1 MIETYDA
8 VVLGVGGV
16 GSAALFHLASRGLR
30 VLGVDRFLP
39 GHDRGSSHGQTRLIR
54 QAYHE
59 HPAYV
64 PLVRRAYALWSEL
77 EQLSGQSLYRQVGIL
92 EVGPEDGTV
101 VPGVMA
107 SARQHQLDVEPLDA
121 ASLNRRFPGFCI
133 PSEFAAVF
141 EAQAGYLRVE
151 DCTRAHVDQALARGA
166 KLRIGAAVRSW
177 APAGDAVRLVLDDG
191 EIQAGRLV
199 ITAGAWAR
207 DLLMDLRVPLEVV
220 RKSLYWFDAPEA
232 IYGETNGGPGFIF
245 ETKEG
250 NFYGFPF
257 IAGQGLKCAEHTG
270 GASVAD
276 PLTVDRQP
284 WPDETGRVEQFLAR
298 YLPQVSPNATNF
310 AVCLYTLSPDRNF
323 IVDRHPAHP
332 PVCLA
337 AGLSGHGFKFASVL
351 GEVLADFATEGHSPL
366 PVEFL
371 SCGRLRGEGLAAR

>member
-16 GSAALFHLASRGLR
+16 GGAALFHLASRGLR

-64 PLVRRAYALWSEL
+64 PLVQRAYALWHEL

-92 EVGPEDGTV
+92 EVGPENGTV
-101 VPGVMA
+101 VPGVLA

-121 ASLNRRFPGFCI
+121 ASLKRRFPGFCI
-133 PSEFAAVF
+133 PAEFAAVF
-141 EAQAGYLRVE
+141 EARAGYLRVE
-151 DCTRAHVDQALARGA
+151 DCTRAHVDQALVRGA
-166 KLRIGAAVRSW
+166 KLRIGAAARSW
-177 APAGDAVRLVLDDG
+177 EPAGDSVRLQLDDG
-191 EIQAGRLV
+191 EVHAARLV

-207 DLLMDLRVPLEVV
+207 DLLADLRIPLEVV
-220 RKSLYWFDAPEA
+220 RKPLYWFAAPEA
-232 IYGETNGGPGFIF
+232 LYGEQNGSPGFIF
-245 ETKEG
+245 ETPGG

-270 GASVAD
+270 GAAVAD
-276 PLTVDRQP
+276 PLAVDRRP
-284 WPDETGRVEQFLAR
+284 WPEETSRVEQFLAR
-298 YLPQVSPNATNF
+298 YLPQVSADATGF

-323 IVDRHPAHP
+323 IVDRRPDHPA
-332 PVCLA
+332 VCFA

-351 GEVLADFATEGHSPL
+351 GEALAEFAVDGRSSL
-366 PVEFL
+366 PVGFL
-371 SCGRLRGEGLAAR
+371 SCRRFHE